1 MAGGTTDNAR
11 TGPQESFHNLA
22 RRELFKGQREKAW
35 ASESDIRHLGFP
47 STAELLLTFA
57 SNLAAALNYPYALD
71 DTSAQ
76 ARTRLTKYVD
86 DKSSKDQLR
95 RAVAQVMAALRSE
108 AIMGMVLDHLGDP
121 NDPSLSGYE
130 PQHKAAAVTHIR
142 SGGVLRNQAAAQQ
155 TVPQAAAYLVAR
167 AKAFLSRAFDHR
179 ENTPPVHFQEIEAA
193 QRAAAD
199 ALEAYCWAVLPA
211 GRSTKPATQ
220 DRPDQPSKDLAVWS
234 RKRLLTQLTNPNL
247 LSADQRD
254 NAHRL
259 LDVMVLYPFGLTD
272 PTIRRHMVTAEYLM
286 ASQLPYTI
294 VKKAQKKLGEATDG
308 LSWERI
314 ARALGDTISEEKRT
328 QLKRQSAEK
337 RYPEI
342 SPKPAALEIIRLA
355 PKLTDEALPGLL
367 GLDKAPRS
375 AIDLLINALPL
386 EEIIVHSNDAPTSS
400 IGVYNGAGETLL
412 VLLNHY
418 AAKLTSRSNFNLDH
432 FEQNAGREAKNAV
445 LLAFLKKLIRA
456 VGRKHGFPPPPR
468 TQPSSF
474 YEHRSVSTLNSLL
487 KGIIEGTR
495 KEDTGEGRT
504 SNDVVNVFTKY
515 ANDLD
520 AGQLLLDAEPT
531 VVADDPTPGNQ
542 HIDALDSIPTV
553 QTTDTSFFKRR
564 QDILFSSLLTHPAVA
579 TAISKL
585 QRHTDD
591 PSVDYFEFSQP
602 YIQNLPDW
610 EALDI
615 RNTARETNQLIIW
628 AEQRAIAW
636 DGSEQLF
643 DFYNADRSTLGAQPL
658 SSGLQ
663 SMVFDLVLQVLVVE
677 AETSPDLISAIAQH
691 LTSTNDEV
699 GA

>member
-1 MAGGTTDNAR
+1 MSGGNTDNAR

-22 RRELFKGQREKAW
+22 RRELLKGQRQKAW
-35 ASESDIRHLGFP
+35 ASEPDIHRLGFTT
-47 STAELLLTFA
+47 TAELLLTFA
-57 SNLAAALNYPYALD
+57 TNLAAALNYPYALD
-71 DTSAQ
+71 DTSPQ

-86 DKSSKDQLR
+86 DDASKDKLR
-95 RAVAQVMAALRSE
+95 RAVAQVMAILRSD
-108 AIMGMVLDHLGDP
+108 AIMGMFLDHLSDP
-121 NDPSLSGYE
+121 NDHSLSRYE
-130 PQHKAAAVTHIR
+130 PHHKAAAVTHIR

-155 TVPQAAAYLVAR
+155 TVPEAAAYLVTR
-167 AKAFLSRAFDHR
+167 AKAFLSRTFDHR
-179 ENTPPVHFQEIEAA
+179 ENTPPVPYRQIEAA
-193 QRAAAD
+193 QKAAAE

-211 GRSTKPATQ
+211 GRSNKPPTKE
-220 DRPDQPSKDLAVWS
+220 RPDQPPKDLAVWS
-234 RKRLLTQLTNPNL
+234 RKRLLNQLTNPNL
-247 LSADQRD
+247 LSAEQRD
-254 NAHRL
+254 NAHGL

-272 PTIRRHMVTAEYLM
+272 PTTRRHMVTAEYLM

-294 VKKAQKKLGEATDG
+294 VKKAQKKLGQGAHG

-314 ARALGDTISEEKRT
+314 AGALGDTISEEKRT

-355 PKLTDEALPGLL
+355 PNLTEDVLPGLL
-367 GLDKAPRS
+367 GLGGAPRP
-375 AIDLLINALPL
+375 AIDLLTSALPL
-386 EEIIVHSNDAPTSS
+386 EEIIVHGDGAPTSS
-400 IGVYNGAGETLL
+400 TGVYNAAGETLL

-432 FEQNAGREAKNAV
+432 FELNAGAEAKDAV

-515 ANDLD
+515 SNDLD
-520 AGQLLLDAEPT
+520 AGHLLLDAEPP
-531 VVADDPTPGNQ
+531 AAEDDSGLGSQFNE
-542 HIDALDSIPTV
+542 ALDSIPTV
-553 QTTDTSFFKRR
+553 QTTDTDFFKRR

-579 TAISKL
+579 SATSKL

-602 YIQNLPDW
+602 YIKNFSEW
-610 EALDI
+610 EAVDI

-628 AEQRAIAW
+628 AERQAIAW

-643 DFYNADRSTLGAQPL
+643 KFYNADRSALGVQPL
-658 SSGLQ
+658 SVGLQ
-663 SMVFDLVLQVLVVE
+663 GMILDLVLQVLVVE
-677 AETSPDLISAIAQH
+677 AETSTDLISAIADH